1 MKNAYELYLLGDSAI
16 TIQFGNAIN
25 EKTNNKVQSL
35 LKLIKEA
42 PFAGVKD
49 LVPAYASLTIVYDP
63 TEIFNLCQADENTP
77 DCLERLLTSYI
88 GKIEASGKTE
98 RRRMRIPVC
107 YHTSLAPDIEWLA
120 ATHHLSVSDIGE
132 LHCSVSYLV
141 YMIGFLPGFPYMAT
155 VDERIATP
163 RKPEPRNRVEAGSVG
178 IAGNQTGIYP
188 FASPGGWQIIGR
200 TPLRLFNA
208 ETDIPALLQPGD
220 EVLFYPISLDEFNR
234 LSAA

>member
-1 MKNAYELYLLGDSAI
+1 MKNTYELYLLGDSAI
-16 TIQFGNAIN
+16 TIQFGNSIN
-25 EKTNNKVQSL
+25 EETNNQVLSL

-63 TEIFNLCQADENTP
+63 KEIINLCKADEDTLV
-77 DCLERLLTSYI
+77 CLERLLTSYI
-88 GKIEASGKTE
+88 GKIETAANTE

-120 ATHHLSVSDIGE
+120 ETHHLTVNNIAE
-132 LHCSVSYLV
+132 LHHSVSYLV

-163 RKPEPRNRVEAGSVG
+163 RKPEPRSRVEAGSVG

-200 TPLRLFNA
+200 TPLQMFNA
-208 ETDIPALLQPGD
+208 ENDIPSFVQPGD

-234 LSAA
+234 LSAV

>member
-1 MKNAYELYLLGDSAI
+1 MLGDSAV
-16 TIQFGNAIN
+16 TIQFGKTIN
-25 EKTNNKVQSL
+25 EKANIQVQAL

-42 PFAGVKD
+42 PFAALKD
-49 LVPAYASLTIVYDP
+49 LVPAYTSLTIVFDP
-63 TEIFNLCQADENTP
+63 KQLLNFCQADENTL
-77 DCLERLLTSYI
+77 DCLEKLLSSYI
-88 GKIEASGKTE
+88 SKIKTVDKTD
-98 RRRMRIPVC
+98 RRLIRIPVC
-107 YHTSLAPDIEWLA
+107 YHTTLAPDIEWLA
-120 ATHHLSVSDIGE
+120 ETHHLSVNDIAE

-163 RKPEPRNRVEAGSVG
+163 RKPAPRNRVEAGSVG

-200 TPLRLFNA
+200 TPLQLFNA
-208 ETDIPALLQPGD
+208 ESDIPALLQPGD
-220 EVLFYPISLDEFNR
+220 EVLFYPIPLDEFNR